1 MTPESLRL
9 FFISSGLIFLLLVS
23 GCITPHALDL
33 AEKKSSP
40 TVTYTD
46 WNLKKVR
53 SAIERENG
61 DISVYIDI
69 HESYKHKVPLCGID
83 RRYRK

>member
-23 GCITPHALDL
+23 NCITSYAIEL
-33 AEKKSSP
+33 AEKKSFPSI
-40 TVTYTD
+40 TYAH
-46 WNLKKVR
+46 WNIDKVR
-53 SAIERENG
+53 SAIERENA